1 MKQRKQKKPSKKMRQ
16 SRKKVW
22 NRAMARFRL
31 SPEELAMARATKFT
45 PMLMEEVATGRKVKR
60 GAYDKLPS
68 RPATAGQVKRVKDE
82 IRRRYEAL
90 LRGEAPAP
98 AEETTP
104 PQKKSKEAELAA
116 NGKTKLVVTIGTEVW
131 AHVTVECAR
140 AGRTLDEGV
149 QAALETWVL
158 SGKASPS
165 PTPVQGGAEKQVD
178 HCGVGRC

>member
-1 MKQRKQKKPSKKMRQ
+1 MKHRKQKKPSKKMRA
-16 SRKKVW
+16 SRKKGW
-22 NRAMARFRL
+22 NRAMSRFRL
-31 SPEELAMARATKFT
+31 STEELAMARATKFT
-45 PMLMEEVATGRKVKR
+45 PMLMEEVATGKKVTR

-90 LRGEAPAP
+90 LRGEAPPP

-116 NGKTKLVVTIGTEVW
+116 NGKTKLVVTIPTELKAQAAVK
-131 AHVTVECAR
+131 CAR
-140 AGRTLDEGV
+140 GGLKLDDGV
-149 QAALETWVL
+149 QAALEAWVL

-165 PTPVQGGAEKQVD
+165 P
-178 HCGVGRC
+178 